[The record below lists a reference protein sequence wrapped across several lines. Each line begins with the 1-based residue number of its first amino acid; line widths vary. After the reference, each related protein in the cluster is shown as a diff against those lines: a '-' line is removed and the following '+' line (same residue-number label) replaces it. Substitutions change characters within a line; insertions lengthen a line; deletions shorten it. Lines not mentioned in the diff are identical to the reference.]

1 MKRSEFSTARIVGLL
16 ILGIFLFSPPFI
28 LIFDKP
34 VLVAG
39 IPMLFLYL
47 VVAWAVL
54 VALMMF
60 VIEHTEVNSEH
71 TEVNSEQERSIQ
83 AAKKESSG
91 VTGASGEKT

>member
-60 VIEHTEVNSEH
+60 VIEHTEVNSE
-71 TEVNSEQERSIQ
+71 QERSIQ

>member
-1 MKRSEFSTARIVGLL
+1 
-16 ILGIFLFSPPFI
+16 
-28 LIFDKP
+28 
-34 VLVAG
+34 
-39 IPMLFLYL
+39 MLFLYL

-60 VIEHTEVNSEH
+60 VIEH